1 MATDMQRL
9 YDEDFYAWTRAQAR
23 ELRRFAQARPNLPLD
38 LPLDL
43 PHLAE
48 EIRDLGKEQRNAVR
62 SLARH
67 ILVHLL
73 LLRFSPATEPRRGW
87 QDEIDVARSDIADRL
102 STTLYRDLERQFPQL
117 HTQARRRAQ
126 RKLESHG
133 EPVELPE
140 TCPFPLVQVLDDD
153 WFPGHDATRPPR

>member
-9 YDEDFYAWTRAQAR
+9 YDEDFYAWTQAQAR
-23 ELRRFAQARPNLPLD
+23 ELRRFAEARPN

-62 SLARH
+62 SLVRH

-73 LLRFSPATEPRRGW
+73 LLRFSPAAEPRAGW
-87 QDEIDVARSDIADRL
+87 GDEIDVARNDIADRL
-102 STTLYRDLERQFPQL
+102 STTLHRDLERHFPRL
-117 HTQARRRAQ
+117 YMQARQRAQ
-126 RKLESHG
+126 RKLGMHG
-133 EPVELPE
+133 ELADLPE
-140 TCPFPLVQVLDDD
+140 NCPFLLAQVLDEG
-153 WFPGHDATRPPR
+153 WFPEHDTMPPP

>member
-9 YDEDFYAWTRAQAR
+9 YDEDFYAWTQAQAR
-23 ELRRFAQARPNLPLD
+23 ELRRFAEARPN

-62 SLARH
+62 SLVRH

-87 QDEIDVARSDIADRL
+87 QDEVDVARNDIADRL
-102 STTLYRDLERQFPQL
+102 STTLRRDLQRHFPRL
-117 HTQARRRAQ
+117 YMQARQRAQ
-126 RKLESHG
+126 RKLEAHQ
-133 EPVELPE
+133 EPAHLPE
-140 TCPFPLVQVLDDD
+140 NCPFTLARVIDEGWYPE
-153 WFPGHDATRPPR
+153 HEATPRP